1 MCTLPPANVMNCAK
15 SGEQWTLTAVVEEIN
30 CTESVW
36 SHAENSGPHRVRHT
50 RSANDV
56 KCVWA
61 IELDTIGQ
69 HPNTAYKLRFYVQVM
84 CCVCVWKKCI
94 WKRTMFR
101 MWVGGYSGQND
112 LFPLSVRSGGH
123 FRIILHC
130 GYLVVVCV
138 HRISNPRPHVAENN
152 NTSRHK

>member
-1 MCTLPPANVMNCAK
+1 M
-15 SGEQWTLTAVVEEIN
+15 EEIN

-84 CCVCVWKKCI
+84 CCVCVCERNVYESGPCFECEWADI
-94 WKRTMFR
+94 LDRTICFPCQFGPVDILGSFYIADILLSCVYTVYPTLGP
-101 MWVGGYSGQND
+101 MW
-112 LFPLSVRSGGH
+112 
-123 FRIILHC
+123 
-130 GYLVVVCV
+130 
-138 HRISNPRPHVAENN
+138 PR
-152 NTSRHK
+152 TTTRHDTNS